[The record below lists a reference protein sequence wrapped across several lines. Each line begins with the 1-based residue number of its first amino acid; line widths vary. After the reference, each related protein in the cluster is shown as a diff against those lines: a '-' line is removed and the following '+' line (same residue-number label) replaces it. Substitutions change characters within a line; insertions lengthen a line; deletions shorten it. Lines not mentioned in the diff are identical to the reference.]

1 MDPQLVDAVRS
12 IARSLQAHGRPTTL
26 ADILQLLLVLFTGGT
41 VWFLWR
47 YTKATFGLLRATR
60 DQVEVNNQ
68 VLAETVQL
76 RKATQDQVEI
86 NNKLLGETIELRKAT
101 QDQVGVSNQLFQEA
115 HNQRE
120 QSAMPI
126 VVLTTTM
133 ISNVMTVFIVKNI
146 GSGPALNTRT
156 SPVTLDQKQALD
168 LHHRTVIGAGEYEE
182 ASFFSSSLSG
192 PLRLPDLV
200 RLLNYQGAPSK
211 LQIFVQYQG
220 VNGSRYQTSHTLM
233 LTTDQKDLRIEFDK
247 FEKIQ

>member
-1 MDPQLVDAVRS
+1 MDPQLVDAVQS
-12 IARSLQAHGRPTTL
+12 IARSLQPHGWPPTL

-86 NNKLLGETIELRKAT
+86 
-101 QDQVGVSNQLFQEA
+101 SNQLFQEA
-115 HNQRE
+115 QNQRE

-133 ISNVMTVFIVKNI
+133 ISNVMTVFIVKNT
-146 GSGPALNTRT
+146 GAGPALNTRT
-156 SPVTLDQKQALD
+156 SPVALDPKQALD

-182 ASFFSSSLSG
+182 ASFFSSSSTG

-211 LQIFVQYQG
+211 LQIFVRYQG
-220 VNGSRYQTSHTLM
+220 VNGSQYQTSHTLM
-233 LTTDQKDLRIEFDK
+233 LTTDTKDLRVEFNK
-247 FEKIQ
+247 FEKLQ